1 MIMVILL
8 FILFLSVLFAKD
20 YPGHVKETLV
30 KISDRLYGVFG
41 VYEQVSPKNRGFI
54 SNAYFYVADD
64 GVLVVDALST
74 YKLGKEL
81 VDTVKTVTD
90 KPIRFLVITHYHTDH
105 FYGAKAL
112 KEVGAE
118 IVAHEYALEYLA
130 NPSSYNFFLSRKK
143 LLGKEMEGTEL
154 IPPTVTISKELK
166 IFLNV
171 DGKLKEFQVKHLCK
185 GHTNGD
191 LVVFI
196 PDEGV
201 LFSGDIV
208 FDGRLPFL
216 GSGNSR
222 NWLECL
228 KEISRWDIKL
238 LLPGHGEILDGREKI
253 KKAIEWTAQYI
264 KDLRKAIREM
274 IEEGCDVECVREK
287 INEKLIELNPEYAQV
302 PVFFSVNPV
311 NAYYVYFEIEN
322 EMLMEE

>member
-1 MIMVILL
+1 MFFLI
-8 FILFLSVLFAKD
+8 FIFFFSLLFAKD
-20 YPGHVKETLV
+20 YPKHVKETLV

-81 VDTVKTVTD
+81 VETIRTVTD

-105 FYGAKAL
+105 FYGAKAI

-118 IVAHEYALEYLA
+118 VVAHEYALEYLA

-143 LLGKEMEGTEL
+143 LLGEEMAGTEL
-154 IPPTVTISKELK
+154 TSPTITLSKELSVY
-166 IFLNV
+166 LYV

-196 PDEGV
+196 PDEGI
-201 LFSGDIV
+201 LFSGDLV

-216 GSGNSR
+216 GSGNSKS
-222 NWLECL
+222 WLKCL
-228 KEISRWDIKL
+228 EEISKWDVKI
-238 LLPGHGEILDGREKI
+238 LLPGHGEILDNPEKI
-253 KKAIEWTAQYI
+253 RKAISWTTQYI
-264 KDLRKAIREM
+264 NDLRKAIREM
-274 IEEGCDVECVREK
+274 IEEGCDVECVRER
-287 INEKLIELNPEYAQV
+287 INDRLIEINPEYAQV